1 MSRSLGPDASDE
13 TRYAEG
19 MTVRREVLGDAHVDR
34 AIART
39 TEFTADFQDYITRTA
54 WGDVWSRPGLGRRER
69 SVAVLTAMMAL
80 GHHEEFEMHVR
91 AARTNGLT
99 VDEIKEVILQAG
111 VYCGVPVANT
121 AMRLAQGVLEE
132 LRDL

>member
-13 TRYAEG
+13 TRYTEG

-34 AIART
+34 AIERT

-121 AMRLAQGVLEE
+121 AMRLAQRVLEE
-132 LRDL
+132 MGEL